1 MNNSKKSIKE
11 TLKKSG
17 KYLREISVVVIG
29 VAITLSASYW
39 LGVKKEK
46 RDMALHLRAIK
57 MELQENAGDLF
68 SLEKNLKRQCRYSS
82 YLKSHDKESL
92 DKDTLSSYASLCYAP
107 PFNVTF
113 KTNAFEMFRN
123 SGTMRLMDDKELL
136 REIWNVYDNFAIL
149 KELINEHNRLKL
161 NFIEKEISLF
171 DVDRGKIEFNSIPMY
186 DFYKKTNVSNRLLEL
201 SEIVYKNVHELYLKL
216 VIEELKTSKLKTY
229 PVTDEELDKYTGV
242 YSCDLITEKL
252 IITKENKQIF
262 IQLTGQMPVPFFA
275 TAKDRFEYES
285 NILEFNPTEK
295 TIMAKTNG
303 MTFIFVKE
311 E

>member
-1 MNNSKKSIKE
+1 MNFKKSIKE

-68 SLEKNLKRQCRYSS
+68 SSFKNLKRQCRYTA
-82 YLKSHDKESL
+82 YLQSHDKESL
-92 DKDTLSSYASLCYAP
+92 DKDTLNSYVSLCYAP
-107 PFNVTF
+107 PGNFTF
-113 KTNAFEMFRN
+113 RTNAFEMFKN

-136 REIWNVYDNFAIL
+136 RGIWNVYDNFAYL

-201 SEIVYKNVHELYLKL
+201 SEIIFNNVYELYLKL
-216 VIEELKTSKLKTY
+216 LIEELITSKLKTY
-229 PVTDEELDKYTGV
+229 PVTDEELDKYIGV
-242 YSCDLITEKL
+242 YSCDLITDKL
-252 IITKENKQIF
+252 IVTRENKQLF
-262 IQLTGQMPVPFFA
+262 VQLTGQMPLPFFA
-275 TAKDRFEYES
+275 TAKNKFVHES
-285 NILEFNPTEK
+285 YILEFNPIDK
-295 TIMAKTNG
+295 TIMGKRDG
-303 MTFIFVKE
+303 MTFNFVRE